1 MKSPFISNPV
11 PMKPL
16 SPPETAFRAAQ
27 QAWDLRLGSAVVSAR
42 NWRFACL
49 STLALLGLT
58 AATLLALI
66 NQQRV
71 IPVLVGVD
79 KETGEARTLGP
90 VEQTQ
95 YQPGELEVKY
105 FLAQFIRNVRS
116 VPLDP
121 VVIRQNWVKTYAFLR
136 ADAAAL
142 LNEMTQKDPNS
153 PINKIGK
160 VLITVQPLSIVKIP
174 DTSSYQLRWQ
184 ETVFSPHGQ
193 KEDEYTM
200 LATVIIELDP
210 PKDEQTLQDNPLGL
224 FIKNFQWNR
233 EL

>member
-1 MKSPFISNPV
+1 M
-11 PMKPL
+11 
-16 SPPETAFRAAQ
+16 
-27 QAWDLRLGSAVVSAR
+27 
-42 NWRFACL
+42 
-49 STLALLGLT
+49 
-58 AATLLALI
+58 TLLSLI

-71 IPVLVGVD
+71 VPVLVGVD
-79 KETGEARTLGP
+79 KETGEARALGP
-90 VEQTQ
+90 VEQSQ

-121 VVIRQNWVKTYAFLR
+121 VMIRQNWIKTYGFLR

-184 ETVFSPHGQ
+184 ETVFSLHGQ
-193 KEDEYTM
+193 REDEYTM

-224 FIKNFQWNR
+224 FIKSFQWNR

>member
-1 MKSPFISNPV
+1 M
-11 PMKPL
+11 
-16 SPPETAFRAAQ
+16 
-27 QAWDLRLGSAVVSAR
+27 
-42 NWRFACL
+42 
-49 STLALLGLT
+49 
-58 AATLLALI
+58 
-66 NQQRV
+66 
-71 IPVLVGVD
+71 
-79 KETGEARTLGP
+79 
-90 VEQTQ
+90 
-95 YQPGELEVKY
+95 
-105 FLAQFIRNVRS
+105 
-116 VPLDP
+116 
-121 VVIRQNWVKTYAFLR
+121 IRQNWIKTYGFLR

-184 ETVFSPHGQ
+184 ETVFSLHGQ
-193 KEDEYTM
+193 REDEYTM

-224 FIKNFQWNR
+224 FIKSFQWNR